1 MRLMLFKPLFLLA
14 PERTNSSRFACLL
27 QKAPLCSP
35 HTVFKQRRRRKKKH
49 TKADTSGRIF
59 LHNNSLKMQLLFAS
73 NYVEIIALAGVVIFF
88 FFSFS
93 HTHNT
98 PTNVSLTGSR
108 RTLAK
113 GFKAALA
120 SECALKVILTGG
132 RISHDGRDFLLFFSF
147 SRAPVRQCSFQS
159 GNSHGGGVGEAAL

>member
-14 PERTNSSRFACLL
+14 PERTNSSRFVCLL

-35 HTVFKQRRRRKKKH
+35 HTVFKRRRRRKKKN

-73 NYVEIIALAGVVIFF
+73 NYVEIIALAGVVIFYF
-88 FFSFS
+88 FFPFS

-98 PTNVSLTGSR
+98 PTSVSLTSSR
-108 RTLAK
+108 RMLAK
-113 GFKAALA
+113 GLKAALA

-132 RISHDGRDFLLFFSF
+132 RISYDGRDIFYFLFFST
-147 SRAPVRQCSFQS
+147 SSSPAV
-159 GNSHGGGVGEAAL
+159 